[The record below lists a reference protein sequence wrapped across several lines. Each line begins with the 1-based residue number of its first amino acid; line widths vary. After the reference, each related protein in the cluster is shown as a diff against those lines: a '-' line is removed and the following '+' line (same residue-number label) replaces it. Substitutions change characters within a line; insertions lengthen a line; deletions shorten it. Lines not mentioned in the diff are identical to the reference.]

1 MNSDGVSLPTTIA
14 QLGSVAKTQ
23 SRAQQQ
29 AQNVTPFKDQ
39 LDKRE
44 ELKVQ
49 RVKQTEAADHRRIE
63 AEDDAPD
70 KRQRRR
76 QRRERKLQ
84 RREEEPDVRRRR
96 LAGRRGRTRN
106 REAGRPDRPAR
117 LNLEAP

>member
-76 QRRERKLQ
+76 RRRERKLQ
-84 RREEEPDVRRRR
+84 LRDDEEETATDETAATETESATESEKLGALIDLR
-96 LAGRRGRTRN
+96 A
-106 REAGRPDRPAR
+106 
-117 LNLEAP
+117 

>member
-84 RREEEPDVRRRR
+84 LREDEQEPGN
-96 LAGRRGRTRN
+96 A
-106 REAGRPDRPAR
+106 ASPADQA
-117 LNLEAP
+117 APEPEQLGALIDLRA

>member
-84 RREEEPDVRRRR
+84 LREEELESAD
-96 LAGRRGRTRN
+96 A
-106 REAGRPDRPAR
+106 DSPAD
-117 LNLEAP
+117 ESAPETEKLGALIDLRA

>member
-14 QLGSVAKTQ
+14 QMGSVAKTQ

-29 AQNVTPFKDQ
+29 GQHVTPFKDQ

-49 RVKQTEAADHRRIE
+49 RVQHTEAADHRRIE
-63 AEDDAPD
+63 AEDEAPD

-76 QRRERKLQ
+76 RRRERKLQ
-84 RREEEPDVRRRR
+84 FRDGEDEAAPDESAATESASEPEQLGALIDLR
-96 LAGRRGRTRN
+96 A
-106 REAGRPDRPAR
+106 
-117 LNLEAP
+117 

>member
-1 MNSDGVSLPTTIA
+1 MNSDGVSLPTTLA

-49 RVKQTEAADHRRIE
+49 RVKQTEAADHQRIE

-84 RREEEPDVRRRR
+84 LQEEEQESAD
-96 LAGRRGRTRN
+96 A
-106 REAGRPDRPAR
+106 AAPAD
-117 LNLEAP
+117 EPAPETEQLGALIDLRA